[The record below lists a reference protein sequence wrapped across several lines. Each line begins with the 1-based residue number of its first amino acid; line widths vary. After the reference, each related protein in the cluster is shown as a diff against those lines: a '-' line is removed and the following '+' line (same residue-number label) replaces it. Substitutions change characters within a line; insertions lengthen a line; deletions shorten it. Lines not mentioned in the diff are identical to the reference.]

1 MERIRYIIIFTIC
14 LLIFAPVLPASTN
27 ASEEWERALYLSE
40 RDRTRLVTYM
50 KESGWEESLSDT
62 LSEYQAELDY
72 SRAFIKYNYYHSGWN
87 KYYESGTETVSF
99 CPNYDGLPG
108 DGGPGEGQ
116 RYIVIPAYRENI
128 LIGRI
133 TFWDTSP
140 EAMSNE
146 DIRPSCTP
154 NPDVPC
160 GTGGLDIIELQDEF
174 EICSEIDEW
183 QYIEKGYDI
192 LSVTGLNVEIILC
205 NTDNRAFFK
214 TDKGYYVYPAY
225 NTAEPEKG
233 NQAMPLD
240 EFIRAVYMGQIPY
253 EPVFVTPEPTPT
265 PTPTPTPRPSRT
277 MATPRSTVEA
287 PTAAPSVNG
296 TAAPEIADTAS
307 IISSASA
314 MPEPRVN
321 KTARIII
328 GIVLICVL
336 GGGAA
341 GTAVFVRR
349 RKAGK

>member
-1 MERIRYIIIFTIC
+1 MKRIKYIIIFTIC

-27 ASEEWERALYLSE
+27 ASEEWEKALYLSE
-40 RDRTRLVTYM
+40 RDRTRLFENIEMFY
-50 KESGWEESLSDT
+50 WQDDLDNA

-72 SRAFIKYNYYHSGWN
+72 SRAFIRYRYSYYDWSQ
-87 KYYESGTETVSF
+87 YYERETDTVSF
-99 CPNYDGLPG
+99 YPNYDGLPG

-116 RYIVIPAYRENI
+116 RYIVIPAYRENT

-174 EICSEIDEW
+174 EICSEFDEL
-183 QYIEKGYDI
+183 QYLEQGYDV
-192 LSVTGLNVEIILC
+192 LSAAELNVEAILC
-205 NTDNRAFFK
+205 NVDNRVFFK

-240 EFIRAVYMGQIPY
+240 EFIRAVYMGHIPY

-265 PTPTPTPRPSRT
+265 PTPTPRPSRT
-277 MATPRSTVEA
+277 AAVTSSPTVTTPTATPS
-287 PTAAPSVNG
+287 AAG
-296 TAAPEIADTAS
+296 TAAPALTAAAS
-307 IISSASA
+307 LFPSSSSAPEQNTGSA
-314 MPEPRVN
+314 
-321 KTARIII
+321 
-328 GIVLICVL
+328 VLIVIVGVL
-336 GGGAA
+336 VIAAAGAA
-341 GTAVFVRR
+341 GWAVF
-349 RKAGK
+349 RKKKGKE

>member
-1 MERIRYIIIFTIC
+1 MKRIKYIIIFTIC

-174 EICSEIDEW
+174 EICSEFDEL
-183 QYIEKGYDI
+183 QYLEQGYDV
-192 LSVTGLNVEIILC
+192 LSAAELNVEAILC

-277 MATPRSTVEA
+277 AAVTPSPTVVTPTATPSARE
-287 PTAAPSVNG
+287 TAAPAL
-296 TAAPEIADTAS
+296 TATASLFPSSSSAPEQ
-307 IISSASA
+307 SAGS
-314 MPEPRVN
+314 
-321 KTARIII
+321 T
-328 GIVLICVL
+328 VLIVIGGVL
-336 GGGAA
+336 VIAAA
-341 GTAVFVRR
+341 GAVGWAVFRQ
-349 RKAGK
+349 KEGKE

>member
-1 MERIRYIIIFTIC
+1 M
-14 LLIFAPVLPASTN
+14 
-27 ASEEWERALYLSE
+27 
-40 RDRTRLVTYM
+40 
-50 KESGWEESLSDT
+50 
-62 LSEYQAELDY
+62 
-72 SRAFIKYNYYHSGWN
+72 
-87 KYYESGTETVSF
+87 
-99 CPNYDGLPG
+99 PNYDGLPG

-116 RYIVIPAYRENI
+116 RYIVIPAYRENT

-174 EICSEIDEW
+174 EICSEFDEL
-183 QYIEKGYDI
+183 QYLEQGYDV
-192 LSVTGLNVEIILC
+192 LSAAGLNVEAILC
-205 NTDNRAFFK
+205 NVDNRVFFK

-277 MATPRSTVEA
+277 MATPRPTVA
-287 PTAAPSVNG
+287 TPTATPRAGETTASAL
-296 TAAPEIADTAS
+296 TAAAS
-307 IISSASA
+307 LLPSSSSAPEQNTGSA
-314 MPEPRVN
+314 
-321 KTARIII
+321 
-328 GIVLICVL
+328 VLIVIVGVL
-336 GGGAA
+336 VIAAA
-341 GTAVFVRR
+341 GAVGWAAF
-349 RKAGK
+349 RKKKGKE